1 MTFLEKCL
9 ASSELHTRKEVG
21 GSDNIAHIHDT
32 SMMNYAEGD
41 IDRIESSSVL
51 VTGGAGFIG
60 SNLVEE
66 LIRLGT
72 RKIFVIDNLAL
83 EKIGGRQRG
92 LYILNKYQ
100 GRFKLIV
107 EDVSNY
113 QFMLNFFK
121 REGVDYVFN
130 LAILPLPLA
139 LKRPSYVFNK
149 NVRIASTLAELQRK
163 DLFETLIHFSSSEV
177 YGSAVHVPMREDH
190 PLQPST
196 SYGASKAAQDLL
208 LLSYHNN
215 YGNDVRIIRPFNN
228 IGPGQNDFSYSAVV
242 PRTIR
247 RILMGKEPE
256 IFGDGYQTRDFIF
269 VKDTC
274 SAAIKMAFNDSLK
287 GQVINIASG
296 KETRIKDLVD
306 AICKLMGYN
315 GKITYRPPRPGDVR
329 RHYADITKARKL
341 LKFKPETS
349 LEDALRITIN
359 WYREVWQKEEG
370 IER

>member
-1 MTFLEKCL
+1 MDYPE
-9 ASSELHTRKEVG
+9 A
-21 GSDNIAHIHDT
+21 A
-32 SMMNYAEGD
+32 
-41 IDRIESSSVL
+41 IDKLKLSSVL

-66 LIRLGT
+66 LVSFDV
-72 RKIFVIDNLAL
+72 RKIFVIDNFAL
-83 EKIGGRQRG
+83 EKIGGSQRG

-100 GRFKLIV
+100 GKFKLILG
-107 EDVSNY
+107 DVSNY
-113 QFMLNFFK
+113 SFMLDFFK
-121 REGVDYVFN
+121 REEIDYVFN
-130 LAILPLPLA
+130 LAVLPLPLA

-149 NVRIASTLAELQRK
+149 NVKITSTLAELQRK
-163 DLFETLIHFSSSEV
+163 DLFKTLIHFSSSEA
-177 YGSAVHVPMREDH
+177 YGSAIYVPMREDH

-208 LLSYHNN
+208 LLSYYNN
-215 YGNDVRIIRPFNN
+215 FGNDVRIIRPFNN
-228 IGPGQNDFSYSAVV
+228 IGPAQNDFSYSAVV

-256 IFGDGYQTRDFIF
+256 IFGDGFQTRDFIY

-274 SAAIKMAFNDSLK
+274 KAAIKMALDDSLK

-296 KETRIKDLVD
+296 KETRIKDLID
-306 AICKLMGYN
+306 TICRLMGYN
-315 GKITYRPPRPGDVR
+315 GRIVYRPPRPGDIR

-341 LKFKPETS
+341 LSFEPETS

-359 WYREVWQKEEG
+359 WYKRFSRMKRVLSDD
-370 IER
+370 

>member
-1 MTFLEKCL
+1 MYLTSRELEDL
-9 ASSELHTRKEVG
+9 R
-21 GSDNIAHIHDT
+21 
-32 SMMNYAEGD
+32 
-41 IDRIESSSVL
+41 SSSIL

-66 LIRLGT
+66 LIKLGV
-72 RKIFVIDNLAL
+72 REICVVDNFAL

-92 LYILNKYQ
+92 MHILNKYP
-100 GRFKLIV
+100 GKFKLIKG
-107 EDVSNY
+107 DASNY
-113 QFMLNFFK
+113 LFMLDLLK
-121 REGVDYVFN
+121 RKRVDYVFN

-149 NVRIASTLAELQRK
+149 NLKIVLTLAELHRK
-163 DLFETLIHFSSSEV
+163 DQFKVMLHFSSSEA
-177 YGSAVHVPMREDH
+177 YGSSVRVPMNEDH

-274 SAAIKMAFNDSLK
+274 KAAIKMACNDSLK
-287 GQVINIASG
+287 GHVVNVASG
-296 KETRIKDLVD
+296 KETRIRDLIST
-306 AICKLMGYN
+306 ICKLMGYD

-341 LKFKPETS
+341 LSFEPETS